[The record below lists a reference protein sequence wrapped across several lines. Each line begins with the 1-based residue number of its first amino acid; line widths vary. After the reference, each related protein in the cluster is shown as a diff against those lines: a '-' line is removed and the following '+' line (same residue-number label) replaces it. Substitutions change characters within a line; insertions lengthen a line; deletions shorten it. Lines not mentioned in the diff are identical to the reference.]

1 MKAVV
6 QNFAINSHRIL
17 LYATL
22 ISLLFLVSCKRS
34 GTTGI
39 DILGPAD
46 ETSDAGV
53 VVADANEDLKKIKVL
68 YDQNIDKR
76 EELKKALEA
85 NDADKVKKI
94 SDDIVYLIND
104 GTNSGNSAVDKLE
117 KAQAMQIND
126 DYRNY
131 LQLKESSIKK
141 ELEAF
146 ENYRQAARSLR
157 DNYDPKNT
165 VMRDKVK
172 EEFKTRS
179 ENYQKIMETARDD
192 SSKANDIAKEALK
205 KQAN

>member
-6 QNFAINSHRIL
+6 QNVAINSHRIL

-172 EEFKTRS
+172 EEFKARS